1 MVRAEEVKGMDSMVS
16 DSDRA
21 LAHWQEIER
30 LELSPYIAELDS
42 LGYTIIP
49 PEVAAPSGFAS
60 SLLNALLEVAEKRS
74 GTRPQLQQDER
85 FDNPAVPFGEHF
97 AYLLFEDEVFQQAL
111 LNPVVLA
118 LVTHLLG
125 ENAVLSN
132 CLAYIKGPGNE
143 DLGLHCD
150 NVYIPAPFPAHAQV
164 CNATWLLTDYAKE
177 DGALCFVPGSHQYG
191 RHPNPG
197 EGLEA
202 RVAVEAPAGSLA
214 FWHGN
219 TWHGAFAR
227 TNPGLRVNLINAFMR
242 MYMRP
247 QEPYRENVT
256 PEQLARHPERF
267 ATLLGQ
273 HVGYGWKEEGPDY
286 DALGAHAGK
295 GQSRWY

>member
-1 MVRAEEVKGMDSMVS
+1 VVAPEGFGSS
-16 DSDRA
+16 
-21 LAHWQEIER
+21 I
-30 LELSPYIAELDS
+30 LE
-42 LGYTIIP
+42 
-49 PEVAAPSGFAS
+49 
-60 SLLNALLEVAEKRS
+60 ALLDVVQARS
-74 GTRPQLQQDER
+74 GTRPQLHQDSR
-85 FDNPAVPFGEHF
+85 FDNPAVPFGDHF
-97 AYLLFEDEVFQQAL
+97 AYLLFEHKVFQQAL
-111 LNPVVLA
+111 LNPVVLT

-132 CLAYIKGPGNE
+132 CLAFIKGPGNE

-164 CNATWLLTDYAKE
+164 CNATWLLTDYDKD

-191 RHPNPG
+191 RHPNPT
-197 EGLEA
+197 EGLDA
-202 RVAVEAPAGSLA
+202 RVAIEAPAFSLA

-256 PEQLARHPERF
+256 AEQLARHPERF

-286 DALGAHAGK
+286 DTLGAHAGK